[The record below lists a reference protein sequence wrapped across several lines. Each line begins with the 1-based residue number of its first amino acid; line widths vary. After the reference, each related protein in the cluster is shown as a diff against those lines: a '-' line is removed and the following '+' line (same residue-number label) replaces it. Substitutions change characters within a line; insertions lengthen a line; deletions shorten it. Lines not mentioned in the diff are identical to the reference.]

1 MVQPILGLVH
11 RMTGTYIQH
20 SAILHHPQ
28 ASGIKGIDGVG
39 TVKTGAVFFHP
50 ILGIAD
56 HTNDFFGVIFTGVS
70 LAEYK
75 EVIILSRIK
84 AAEQRKIH
92 GDGFLIRQ
100 LFLAV
105 VRFHGNPIS
114 GIFHT
119 GHSPV
124 PIVNQIRIHRGCPAA
139 DIGVIMRSGICC
151 FYGRRRHCLVWRHR
165 RHDQNRQAGQG
176 FCSPF
181 SHTLL
186 YLLDLS
192 AV

>member
-1 MVQPILGLVH
+1 MVQSILGFIH

-20 SAILHHPQ
+20 PAILHHPQ
-28 ASGIKGIDGVG
+28 TSGIKGINGVG
-39 TVKTGAVFFHP
+39 TVKAGAVFFHP
-50 ILGIAD
+50 ILAIAD
-56 HTNDFFGVIFTGVS
+56 HTNYFFGVIFSGVS

-75 EVIILSRIK
+75 EVIILSCIK
-84 AAEQRKIH
+84 TAKQWKIH

-105 VRFHGNPIS
+105 VRFHGNLIP

-139 DIGVIMRSGICC
+139 DIGVIMCSGICC
-151 FYGRRRHCLVWRHR
+151 FYGRRRH
-165 RHDQNRQAGQG
+165 
-176 FCSPF
+176 
-181 SHTLL
+181 
-186 YLLDLS
+186 
-192 AV
+192 